1 MSYLPP
7 DYSELSNP
15 NEEDE
20 LLEDLDDDDDDLDDI
35 DEGVEE
41 NYIEQVERGQEQ
53 FNREI
58 LTQNNNNNY
67 NMSDQPW
74 KSFSSGGENKAPWE
88 KPQPQANNFGS
99 SWGNSRWGSN
109 SNSWSGNGFSSFGQQ
124 PQQTDYSTNSK
135 KKTILVVNALD
146 CIVESYD
153 SNGKPGI
160 IPRSIFDLKPR
171 FDVWE
176 RIASFNPTYIYIL
189 FPANG
194 IIPSINDPE
203 VIEVASRYLSLCIES
218 YLRIPRRHC
227 TIVKESL
234 GTNKLNNIILLLG
247 PNMKP
252 DNILYLGVR
261 SGRFGLSSEDKDA
274 AALVNIDYMD
284 LYNLLSGRYEYE

>member
-20 LLEDLDDDDDDLDDI
+20 LLEDLDDDEDDLDDI
-35 DEGVEE
+35 DEGAEE
-41 NYIEQVERGQEQ
+41 NYIEQVERGQER

-58 LTQNNNNNY
+58 LTSNNNY

-74 KSFSSGGENKAPWE
+74 KSFSSSNENKAPWE
-88 KPQPQANNFGS
+88 KSQPQPTNNFGS
-99 SWGNSRWGSN
+99 SWGNSRWGNN
-109 SNSWSGNGFSSFGQQ
+109 SSSWGSGFNSLNQQ
-124 PQQTDYSTNSK
+124 QSVDYSINSK
-135 KKTILVVNALD
+135 TKTILVVNALD

-171 FDVWE
+171 FDVWD
-176 RIASFNPTYIYIL
+176 RISSFNPSFVYML

-194 IIPSINDPE
+194 IVPSIDDPE
-203 VIEVASRYLSLCIES
+203 VVEVASRYLSLCVES
-218 YLRIPRRHC
+218 YLRIPRHHC

-247 PNMKP
+247 PNMKT
-252 DNILYLGVR
+252 DDILYLGVR
-261 SGRFGLSSEDKDA
+261 SGRYGLSSEDKDA
-274 AALVNIDYMD
+274 AALVSIDYMD

>member
-7 DYSELSNP
+7 DYSELTNSN
-15 NEEDE
+15 EDE
-20 LLEDLDDDDDDLDDI
+20 LLEDLDDDDLDDV
-35 DEGVEE
+35 DEGAEE

-53 FNREI
+53 FNKEI
-58 LTQNNNNNY
+58 LTRNNNY

-74 KSFSSGGENKAPWE
+74 KSFSSSGENKAPWE

-99 SWGNSRWGSN
+99 SWGTSRWGNN
-109 SNSWSGNGFSSFGQQ
+109 SNSWSGNGFSSFSQQ
-124 PQQTDYSTNSK
+124 PQQQIDYSVNSK
-135 KKTILVVNALD
+135 SKTILVVNALD

-160 IPRSIFDLKPR
+160 MPRSIFDLKPK

-176 RIASFNPTYIYIL
+176 RIASFNSTYIYIL

-203 VIEVASRYLSLCIES
+203 VVEVASRYLSLCIES
-218 YLRIPRRHC
+218 YLRIPRHHC
-227 TIVKESL
+227 TIVKESP

-247 PNMKP
+247 PNMKT
-252 DNILYLGVR
+252 DDILYLGVR

-274 AALVNIDYMD
+274 AASVNIDYMD